1 MLTLKEVIIPSGRN
15 KILGQ
20 VIFNP
25 QTCQFV
31 TADIGHQIL
40 PYTQGL
46 FFFFFSAQEDISQQ
60 VLDVNRHH

>member
-46 FFFFFSAQEDISQQ
+46 FFFFS
-60 VLDVNRHH
+60 LPKRTYHNRS

>member
-46 FFFFFSAQEDISQQ
+46 FFFFFYAQEDK
-60 VLDVNRHH
+60 